1 MKQYLILFILGL
13 STLNSFA
20 GETEDSIAVERF
32 QTEIDN
38 EQKYII
44 ANIEGYDTIF
54 FQKLDYL
61 QVNLRRKNY
70 SFQSKRKYFANLLNF
85 IHIIAT
91 STDAKEKFKS
101 GFYMEALEFFPSI
114 VAYSE
119 AGELEKL
126 LAAYPAKTLK
136 SIPILFNEKA
146 LKTVLYEI
154 AMKDPDVFFKY
165 LYELFTLPYIRKY
178 VEDVA
183 VYAPVS
189 AKKYIFSPNY
199 VSYYLESSTVPAVK
213 ILYDIKKERGAS
225 GKSYILTN
233 QIINEGISIAEAEN
247 ICFTKET
254 LIKKLLQTIISPN
267 QIGTY
272 SINKEIE
279 LQSLLT
285 LRDYRVNGYPAISHL
300 NNKELLLTL
309 IYGGKELTTESV
321 NSINSMVKYKKA
333 ELISIQDLKFI
344 PIRNVSHFIN
354 ICDQFNQID
363 LLDKVFEPEAK
374 EYLFSKMN
382 FEQEVKYSLK
392 NRDLLLPPF
401 VSTPRKFQDSF
412 NVSQVTK
419 PIIKAADTL
428 ISPASAAIKKSA
440 TNEIGREV
448 QLNNPN
454 LQADKPSV
462 NKEMIQSAEI
472 IATNE
477 VSNSLEAGKELN
489 DGANNK
495 NLSNDALGTNPLEKQ
510 EQLMAKNTKL
520 TAEEK
525 LEAKSE
531 DLVQQPEALTKKVL
545 EDTMQSAEDMHHSE
559 KLVATKVETPSYNFP
574 KIELKESDRQLLA
587 WTKNLNQ
594 SIDNLADIIEQENGV
609 AFLDYL
615 CQNYPD
621 EVFASIN
628 DIFRKNYCA
637 KYVAKAALNA
647 PNSAKRYLMNPANPV
662 NMQLSVSRQPEV
674 KAIYNI
680 FSKYAM
686 QSKSYYLID
695 EIVKQNQDID
705 KLHELAKDKIL
716 FIKKLSKILLGSSPY
731 GKYSASKEM
740 SYEALRIIRDINGAV
755 ETNSTGNIYEIVQQ
769 LTPEEIY
776 TLMIYGQEELFR
788 NSFNGIYSIFKSKL
802 QENNA
807 LLFFEKVN
815 YKKFRTFLNLCNTF
829 DKWNDFVGFLNQGEQ
844 NQLIV
849 KLVSN
854 VDKEDDYINE
864 SIMLADLLQNM
875 KNIEAKQKLHKA
887 LKKEFE
893 KADLEKNKRAIAI
906 YGLLASIIGDNAV
919 SELAWYKS
927 IANEYKLPPLSAL
940 NINDLK
946 SDNGKIIEHCF
957 FYDDEDG
964 KSSYINFIA
973 NYKNQPDWIFEDYST
988 YVKISSRTGT
998 PIEIYANKPDAEYTG
1013 QQAITALLKEKN
1025 LSPSIIIHRGHSY
1038 HTEKTIRQIIN
1049 APKFIFLGS
1058 CGGFYK
1064 ISLALERAPN
1074 AQTLATKQIGSKSV
1088 NDPVFK
1094 SFNEELRKGNNINW
1108 RNFWGTMES
1117 RLASNSLFY
1126 DYVPPHK
1133 NISALFIRAY
1143 YYLVGI

>member
-1 MKQYLILFILGL
+1 MKKYLFLLPFIVV
-13 STLNSFA
+13 SLNSFA
-20 GETEDSIAVERF
+20 GETEDSIATERF
-32 QTEIDN
+32 QMEIDN
-38 EQKYII
+38 EQKYIET
-44 ANIEGYDTIF
+44 NIEGYDPVF
-54 FQKLDYL
+54 FEKLDYL
-61 QVNLRRKNY
+61 QYNLMRKNY
-70 SFQSKRKYFANLLNF
+70 SFQSKRKHFANLLNF

-91 STDAKEKFKS
+91 STDGKEKFKS

-126 LAAYPAKTLK
+126 LSAYPAKTLK

-154 AMKDPDVFFKY
+154 ALKDPDVFFKY

-183 VYAPVS
+183 IYAPIS
-189 AKKYIFSPNY
+189 AKKYIFSSNY

-225 GKSYILTN
+225 AKSYILTN
-233 QIINEGISIAEAEN
+233 QIINEGMTITEAEN
-247 ICFTKET
+247 VCYVRET
-254 LIKKLLQTIISPN
+254 LTKTLLKTITNPN
-267 QIGTY
+267 QIATH

-279 LQSLLT
+279 LQSLFT
-285 LRDYRVNGYPAISHL
+285 LRDYRVNGYTAISHL

-309 IYGGKELTTESV
+309 IYGGKELTLESV
-321 NSINSMVKYKKA
+321 NTINAMVKYKKG
-333 ELISIQDLKFI
+333 ELISLQDLKFI
-344 PIRNVSHFIN
+344 PIKNLSYFIN
-354 ICDQFNQID
+354 ICDQFNHID
-363 LLDKVFEPEAK
+363 LINKVFEPEAK
-374 EYLFSKMN
+374 DYLFTKMN

-392 NRDLLLPPF
+392 NHDLLQRPVVLPPKEI
-401 VSTPRKFQDSF
+401 SDSLK
-412 NVSQVTK
+412 VEE
-419 PIIKAADTL
+419 
-428 ISPASAAIKKSA
+428 
-440 TNEIGREV
+440 EI
-448 QLNNPN
+448 NPTV
-454 LQADKPSV
+454 K
-462 NKEMIQSAEI
+462 I
-472 IATNE
+472 
-477 VSNSLEAGKELN
+477 
-489 DGANNK
+489 
-495 NLSNDALGTNPLEKQ
+495 
-510 EQLMAKNTKL
+510 
-520 TAEEK
+520 
-525 LEAKSE
+525 
-531 DLVQQPEALTKKVL
+531 
-545 EDTMQSAEDMHHSE
+545 
-559 KLVATKVETPSYNFP
+559 VATKIETSPYNFP
-574 KIELKESDRQLLA
+574 KIELKESDKQLLA

-680 FSKYAM
+680 FNKYAM

-695 EIVKQNQDID
+695 EIVKQNEDID
-705 KLHELAKDKIL
+705 KLHELAKDKTL
-716 FIKKLSKILLGSSPY
+716 FIKKLAKILLGNSPY

-755 ETNSTGNIYEIVQQ
+755 ETNSGENKYEIIQQ
-769 LTPEEIY
+769 LNAEEIY
-776 TLMIYGQEELFR
+776 ALMIYGQEELFR
-788 NSFNGIYSIFKSKL
+788 NSFNGIYSIFKAKL

-829 DKWNDFVGFLNQGEQ
+829 DKWNDFVYYLNYEEQ
-844 NQLIV
+844 NQLIS

-875 KNIEAKQKLHKA
+875 KNPEAKLKLHKT
-887 LKKEFE
+887 LKQEFD
-893 KADLEKNKRAIAI
+893 KADKEKNKRAIAI
-906 YGLLASIIGDNAV
+906 YGLLASIIGENAAT
-919 SELAWYKS
+919 ELNWYKS
-927 IANEYKLPPLSAL
+927 IANEYKLPPLNSL
-940 NINDLK
+940 FVKDLM
-946 SDNGKIIEHCF
+946 SSNGKIIEHCF

-964 KSSYINFIA
+964 KSSYVNFIA
-973 NYKNQPDWIFEDYST
+973 NYKNQSDWIFEDYST

-998 PIEIYANKPDAEYTG
+998 PIEIYANKPDAEFSG

-1038 HTEKTIRQIIN
+1038 HTEKTIRQITN

-1094 SFNEELRKGNNINW
+1094 AFNEELRRGNNINW
-1108 RNFWGTMES
+1108 KNFWGTMES
-1117 RLASNSLFY
+1117 RLSSNNLFY

>member
-1 MKQYLILFILGL
+1 MKKYLFFIFCV
-13 STLNSFA
+13 SFIFNSFA

-32 QTEIDN
+32 QLEIDN
-38 EQKYII
+38 EQKYIK
-44 ANIEGYDTIF
+44 ANIEGYDTLF

-61 QVNLRRKNY
+61 QVNLARKNY
-70 SFQSKRKYFANLLNF
+70 SFQSKRKHFANLLNF

-91 STDAKEKFKS
+91 STDAKEKFKT

-183 VYAPVS
+183 VYAPIS
-189 AKKYIFSPNY
+189 AKKYIFSSNY

-213 ILYDIKKERGAS
+213 ILYDIKRERGAS

-233 QIINEGISIAEAEN
+233 QILNEGISVSEAEN
-247 ICFTKET
+247 ICFVKET
-254 LIKKLLQTIISPN
+254 LIKKLLQTITNPN
-267 QIGTY
+267 QIATY

-309 IYGGKELTTESV
+309 IYGGKELTLESV
-321 NSINSMVKYKKA
+321 NSINSIVKHKKG
-333 ELISIQDLKFI
+333 ELISMQDLKFI
-344 PIRNVSHFIN
+344 PLKNVSYFIN
-354 ICDQFNQID
+354 ICDQFNQIEI
-363 LLDKVFEPEAK
+363 LNKVFEPEAK
-374 EYLFSKMN
+374 DYLFSKMN

-401 VSTPRKFQDSF
+401 IPTPRQLVDSSSV
-412 NVSQVTK
+412 NQISSSGINSAESRVSYTSPVKTK
-419 PIIKAADTL
+419 T
-428 ISPASAAIKKSA
+428 
-440 TNEIGREV
+440 TEIAEGV
-448 QLNNPN
+448 PQNKLNIAVDKQSLNN
-454 LQADKPSV
+454 
-462 NKEMIQSAEI
+462 KEAAQSTRVAT
-472 IATNE
+472 TNE
-477 VSNSLEAGKELN
+477 VSKAQIVVIDLKNASKSE
-489 DGANNK
+489 
-495 NLSNDALGTNPLEKQ
+495 NLSTAESSLKIKENE
-510 EQLMAKNTKL
+510 EQLMAKNTSL

-525 LEAKSE
+525 PEAKSE
-531 DLVQQPEALTKKVL
+531 DFVQQPEALTKKVMA
-545 EDTMQSAEDMHHSE
+545 DTMSSMEDIHHSE
-559 KLVATKVETPSYNFP
+559 KIVATKVEVPSYIFP
-574 KIELKESDRQLLA
+574 KIELKESDKQLLA

-695 EIVKQNQDID
+695 EIVKQNEDID

-716 FIKKLSKILLGSSPY
+716 FIKKLSKVLLGSSPY

-755 ETNSTGNIYEIVQQ
+755 ETNSTGNAYEIIHQ
-769 LTPEEIY
+769 LNAEEIY

-829 DKWNDFVGFLNQGEQ
+829 DKWNDFVGYLNQEEQ
-844 NQLIV
+844 NQLIA

-854 VDKEDDYINE
+854 IDKEDDYINE

-875 KNIEAKQKLHKA
+875 KNTEAKQKLHKI

-893 KADLEKNKRAIAI
+893 KADVEKNKRAIAI
-906 YGLLASIIGDNAV
+906 YGLLASIVGDNAA
-919 SELAWYKS
+919 SDLTWYKS

-940 NINDLK
+940 NIDDLK
-946 SDNGKIIEHCF
+946 SENGKIIEHCF

-973 NYKNQPDWIFEDYST
+973 NYKNQVDWILEDFST
-988 YVKISSRTGT
+988 YVKISSKTGT

-1108 RNFWGTMES
+1108 RNFWGNMES